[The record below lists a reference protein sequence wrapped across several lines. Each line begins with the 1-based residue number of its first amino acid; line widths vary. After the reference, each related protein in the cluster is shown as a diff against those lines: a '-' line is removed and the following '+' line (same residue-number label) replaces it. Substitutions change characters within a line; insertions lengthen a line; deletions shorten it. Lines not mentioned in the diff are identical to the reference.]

1 MEYRACRLVMAAGLG
16 VLLVTGSARAECPVN
31 GAEATSDAIAAAPTC
46 AAAAAVY
53 AACTWGSSMDVQF
66 GQPVIEKCEA
76 EFAGRL
82 SKTDSRA
89 YDRAQKQC
97 TNKYAHKEGTL
108 YLSFAMSCAVNVAK
122 DYAKRF
128 GKPKPG

>member
-1 MEYRACRLVMAAGLG
+1 MQYRVSWLILAT
-16 VLLVTGSARAECPVN
+16 LLAPVSARAECPVN
-31 GAEATSDAIAAAPTC
+31 GAEATADAIGAAPTC

-53 AACTWGSSMDVQF
+53 GACTWGSSMDVQF

-76 EFAGRL
+76 EFAGKL
-82 SKTDSRA
+82 SKKDRSA
-89 YDRAQKQC
+89 YDRAQKRC
-97 TNKYAHKEGTL
+97 TDKYAHKEGTL

-128 GKPKPG
+128 GKPKSD